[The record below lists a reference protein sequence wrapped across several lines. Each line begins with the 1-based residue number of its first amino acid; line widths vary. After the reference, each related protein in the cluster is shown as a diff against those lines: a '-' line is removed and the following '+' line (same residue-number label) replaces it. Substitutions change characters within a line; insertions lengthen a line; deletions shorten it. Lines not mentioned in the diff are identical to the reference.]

1 VSTTPLP
8 TRLVAAVDVGATK
21 TLVAVV
27 PVTAGGEVAEPVA
40 RWRVRRL
47 ATDRDPD
54 RHLAAVA
61 SVIGELAAG
70 ARVAAI
76 GVAAPGPLDPAR
88 GVILHSPNLG
98 WRDHLFGPALAAL
111 VGAPVGLEDD
121 ANAGALG
128 EALLGA
134 GAGRD
139 PVVYLT
145 LSTGVGA
152 GVVVGGQIVRGAH
165 DAAGEVGH
173 LAVDP
178 AGPRCGCGSRGHV
191 EAFVGGA
198 GLARRAAAAWPSGT
212 LADGSAAPRDAAAIL
227 HLARAGDPTATR
239 LANDA
244 TDALARAIAA
254 LSAVLDPGAIVVG
267 GSLGLG
273 QRALVRRAATRARR
287 LVIAEAGAS
296 PLVVPA
302 AHGER
307 SPLVGAAILAALLA
321 APGVPAAAV
330 PRRGRPE

>member
-1 VSTTPLP
+1 MSRTQLP

-27 PVTAGGEVAEPVA
+27 TMTAHDEISEPVA
-40 RWRVRRL
+40 RWRIRRL

-54 RHLAAVA
+54 RHIA
-61 SVIGELAAG
+61 SIATVIGDLAAG
-70 ARVAAI
+70 ARVATV
-76 GVAAPGPLDPAR
+76 GFAAPGPLDPAR
-88 GVILHSPNLG
+88 GVILNSPNLN
-98 WRDHLFGPALAAL
+98 WKYRPFGPTLAAL
-111 VGAPVGLEDD
+111 IGAPVRLEDD

-134 GAGRD
+134 GAGCD

-165 DAAGEVGH
+165 QANGEIGH

-178 AGPRCGCGSRGHV
+178 AGPRCGCGGRGHV

-198 GLARRAAAAWPSGT
+198 GLARRAAATWPSGI
-212 LADGSAAPRDAAAIL
+212 LDDGSAAPLDAAAIL
-227 HLARAGDPTATR
+227 HLARAGDPAAIR
-239 LANDA
+239 LASDA
-244 TDALARAIAA
+244 VDALARAIAA
-254 LSAVLDPGAIVVG
+254 LSAVLDPGVVIVG

-287 LVIAEAGAS
+287 LVIAEGGAS
-296 PLVVPA
+296 LRVVPA
-302 AHGER
+302 AHGAR
-307 SPLVGAAILAALLA
+307 SPLVGAAVLAATMA
-321 APGVPAAAV
+321 GSRAV
-330 PRRGRPE
+330 GAGRRMEHPD

>member
-1 VSTTPLP
+1 MSTASTSA
-8 TRLVAAVDVGATK
+8 RLIAAVDVGATK

-27 PVTAGGEVAEPVA
+27 PATANGGVREPVA

-54 RHLAAVA
+54 RHVGAVA
-61 SVIGELAAG
+61 AAIGDLAAG
-70 ARVAAI
+70 EHVRAV
-76 GVAAPGPLDPAR
+76 GVAAPGPLDPVR

-98 WRDHLFGPALAAL
+98 WRDHPFGPTLAVLA
-111 VGAPVGLEDD
+111 GAPVTLEDD

-152 GVVVGGQIVRGAH
+152 GVVVGGRIVRGAH
-165 DAAGEVGH
+165 QAAGEVGH
-173 LAVDP
+173 LTVDP
-178 AGPRCGCGSRGHV
+178 AGPRCGCGGRGHV

-198 GLARRAAAAWPSGT
+198 GLARRAADTWPSGT
-212 LADGSAAPRDAAAIL
+212 LADGSAAPPDAAAIL
-227 HLARAGDPTATR
+227 RLARAGDPNATR

-244 TDALARAIAA
+244 AEALARAIAA

-273 QRALVRRAATRARR
+273 QRALVRRAAGHARR
-287 LVIAEAGAS
+287 LVIAGAGA
-296 PLVVPA
+296 PLVVLA

-307 SPLVGAAILAALLA
+307 SPLVGAAILAACLA
-321 APGVPAAAV
+321 APAGLAAPT

>member
-1 VSTTPLP
+1 MTP
-8 TRLVAAVDVGATK
+8 TSVRLIAAVDIGATK
-21 TLVAVV
+21 TLVAIV
-27 PVTAGGEVAEPVA
+27 PVTANGEVSEPVA
-40 RWRVRRL
+40 GWRVRRL
-47 ATDRDPD
+47 VTDRDPD
-54 RHLAAVA
+54 RHVAAIA
-61 SVIGELAAG
+61 TVIDDLAAG
-70 ARVAAI
+70 VRVAAI
-76 GVAAPGPLDPAR
+76 GVAAPGPLDPTL
-88 GVILHSPNLG
+88 GVIVNSPNLG
-98 WRDHLFGPALAAL
+98 WKDHPLGPALAAL

-152 GVVVGGQIVRGAH
+152 GVVVGGRIVHGAH
-165 DAAGEVGH
+165 QAAGEVGH
-173 LAVDP
+173 LAIDP
-178 AGPRCGCGSRGHV
+178 AGPRCGCGGRGHV

-198 GLARRAAAAWPSGT
+198 SLARRAAATWPSGC
-212 LADGSAAPRDAAAIL
+212 LADGSAAPRDAAGIL
-227 HLARAGDPTATR
+227 RLARAGDPTAAR
-239 LANDA
+239 LALDA
-244 TDALARAIAA
+244 TEALAQAIAA

-273 QRALVRRAATRARR
+273 QRALVRRAAMHARR

-307 SPLVGAAILAALLA
+307 SPLVGAAILATGLVAPAGPA
-321 APGVPAAAV
+321 APA
-330 PRRGRPE
+330 PRRGRSE

>member
-1 VSTTPLP
+1 MSATPPP
-8 TRLVAAVDVGATK
+8 TCPVAAVDVGATK

-27 PVTAGGEVAEPVA
+27 PVEATGEISEPVA

-54 RHLAAVA
+54 RHVAAIA
-61 SVIGELAAG
+61 TVIGDLAAG
-70 ARVAAI
+70 SRVAAI

-88 GVILHSPNLG
+88 GVILNSPNLG
-98 WRDHLFGPALAAL
+98 WKDYPLGPALAAL

-134 GAGRD
+134 GAGLD

-152 GVVVGGQIVRGAH
+152 GIVVSGRIVRGAH
-165 DAAGEVGH
+165 HAAGEVGH
-173 LAVDP
+173 LVVDP
-178 AGPRCGCGSRGHV
+178 TGPRCGCGGRGHV

-198 GLARRAAAAWPSGT
+198 GLARRAADTWPSGT
-212 LADGSAAPRDAAAIL
+212 LADGSAAPPDAAGIL
-227 HLARAGDPTATR
+227 RLARAGDPNAMR

-244 TDALARAIAA
+244 ADALARAIAA

-273 QRALVRRAATRARR
+273 QRALVRRAARHARR

-296 PLVVPA
+296 HLVVPA

-307 SPLVGAAILAALLA
+307 SPLVGAALLA
-321 APGVPAAAV
+321 ACLAAPAGPDAAA
-330 PRRGRPE
+330 PRPGHPA

>member
-1 VSTTPLP
+1 MGTTPPP
-8 TRLVAAVDVGATK
+8 THLVAAVDVGASK

-27 PVTAGGEVAEPVA
+27 SVTAEGEVAQPVA

-54 RHLAAVA
+54 RHLAAIA
-61 SVIGELAAG
+61 TVIGDLAAG
-70 ARVAAI
+70 VQVAAI

-88 GVILHSPNLG
+88 GMIIHSPNLG
-98 WRDHLFGPALAAL
+98 WKDHLFGPALGAL

-152 GVVVGGQIVRGAH
+152 GVVVGGRIVRGAH
-165 DAAGEVGH
+165 QVAGEVGH
-173 LAVDP
+173 LTVDP
-178 AGPRCGCGSRGHV
+178 AGPRCGCGGRGHV

-198 GLARRAAAAWPSGT
+198 GLARRAAATWPSGT
-212 LADGSAAPRDAAAIL
+212 LADGSAAPPDAAAIL
-227 HLARAGDPTATR
+227 RLARAGDPNAMR
-239 LANDA
+239 LANEA
-244 TDALARAIAA
+244 ADALARAIAA
-254 LSAVLDPGAIVVG
+254 LSAVLDPGAIIVG

-273 QRALVRRAATRARR
+273 QRGLVRRAAGHARR
-287 LVIAEAGAS
+287 LVIAEAGA

-302 AHGER
+302 AYGER
-307 SPLVGAAILAALLA
+307 SPLVGAAVLAAQMAAVAGAAAA
-321 APGVPAAAV
+321 AP
-330 PRRGRPE
+330 RRWRRE